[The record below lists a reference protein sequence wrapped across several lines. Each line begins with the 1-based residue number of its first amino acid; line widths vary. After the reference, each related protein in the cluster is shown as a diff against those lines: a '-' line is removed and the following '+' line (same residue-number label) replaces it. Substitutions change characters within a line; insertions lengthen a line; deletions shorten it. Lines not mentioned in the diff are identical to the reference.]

1 MSENEISQGEGIE
14 NIEIEPL
21 SDEALEAVAG
31 GGAGLSDG
39 DSADGSG
46 CTCSCQYCS

>member
-1 MSENEISQGEGIE
+1 MSENEISPGDGIE

-31 GGAGLSDG
+31 GAGLSDG
-39 DSADGSG
+39 DGTDGSG